1 MTDALLAGLLAA
13 SSLLIGAGLAMV
25 HQVQQRTLGLI
36 MAFGSGVLISAVA
49 YDLVADAVEFADGRS
64 VVSGLFVGAATF
76 FIGDLLIERR
86 GGGNGNPRPG
96 PVPRRP
102 PRRSSWGRSWTGSPS
117 RSSSGSRS

>member
-86 GGGNGNPRPG
+86 GGATEIRDRARFLVVRLGDRPG
-96 PVPRRP
+96 DGP
-102 PRRSSWGRSWTGSPS
+102 GRIPS